1 MRVAVTGGGGFLGSH
16 LCEALLRRGDSVVCL
31 DDFST
36 SDPSNIAHLLPDPA
50 FEFRHVDVCVSVEVD
65 GRVDAVA
72 HLASPA
78 SPPDYLRRP
87 LETLAVGSRGT
98 ENALRLALRHGARFV
113 LASTSEVYGDPLTH
127 PQEETYWGNVNPIGP
142 RSVYDEAKRYAEA
155 VSAAYRRTHGLDV
168 GIARIFNTYG
178 PRMRPHDGRV
188 VSSFITQALTGE
200 PLTVYGDGEQTRS
213 FCFVD
218 DLVRGLLALLDSS
231 EAGPFNL
238 GNPVEHTV
246 RELAGMV
253 LEMTGSASEV
263 QYHPLPV
270 DDPVRRRPVITRARE
285 ALGWEPEIGITEGLR
300 RTVAY
305 FGARPDRLGAA
316 AAAIRG
322 GQAGTVPVT
331 TTQTI
336 SVTTGQ
342 AVPVATTQAVP
353 VTTAAAAPQT
363 IPGPAVATPAPTP
376 APTSAPVSAS
386 AQELSASGG

>member
-31 DDFST
+31 DNYST
-36 SDPSNIAHLLPDPA
+36 GAPENIAHLLSEPG
-50 FEFRHVDVCVSVEVD
+50 FEFRLADVSEAVEVA

-78 SPPDYLRRP
+78 SPPDYLRQP

-98 ENALRLALRHGARFV
+98 ENALRLALRHDARFI
-113 LASTSEVYGDPLTH
+113 LASTSEIYGDPLVH
-127 PQEETYWGNVNPIGP
+127 PQEETYWGNVNSIGP

-155 VSAAYRRTHGLDV
+155 VSAAYRRIHDVNV

-200 PLTVYGDGEQTRS
+200 PLTIYGDGKQTRS
-213 FCFVD
+213 FCYVD
-218 DLVRGLLALLDSS
+218 DLVRGLLALLDSC
-231 EAGPFNL
+231 ELGPFNL

-246 RELAGMV
+246 VELADLV
-253 LEMTGSASEV
+253 LAMTGSASEV
-263 QYHPLPV
+263 KYHPLPV

-285 ALGWEPEIGITEGLR
+285 VLGWEPEFDISDGLR

-305 FGARPDRLGAA
+305 FAARPDRLRAS

-322 GQAGTVPVT
+322 GQDETVPLAAVT
-331 TTQTI
+331 HP
-336 SVTTGQ
+336 
-342 AVPVATTQAVP
+342 AAL
-353 VTTAAAAPQT
+353 TAQT
-363 IPGPAVATPAPTP
+363 IPCPVTVARGVPAAPGGPSATA
-376 APTSAPVSAS
+376 
-386 AQELSASGG
+386 G